1 MTRGRRT
8 RSKSHHKNRSVSKED
23 KIRDKSKQNSANMI
37 DEYHS
42 ENPQAEFKRRGKI
55 EALQKVEETD

>member
-23 KIRDKSKQNSANMI
+23 KIRDKSKQKSANMI
-37 DEYHS
+37 EEYHS
-42 ENPQAEFKRRGKI
+42 ENP
-55 EALQKVEETD
+55 